1 MLWEL
6 VPFAEAV
13 AWTWPSVIWDTRV
26 EDPTGAGV
34 VGTAGEA
41 GEAGVPVVAWI
52 WPSPI
57 WDTGAT
63 SLLTTTEVVFNG
75 RGTVPLRAGVGRVAF
90 RAGVGR
96 VPFRA
101 EVAL

>member
-34 VGTAGEA
+34 VGAA

-57 WDTGAT
+57 
-63 SLLTTTEVVFNG
+63 
-75 RGTVPLRAGVGRVAF
+75 
-90 RAGVGR
+90 
-96 VPFRA
+96 
-101 EVAL
+101 